1 MSAGG
6 ARRGRRDN
14 GLDAS
19 EYAVA
24 GDVDPRVG
32 EHLLD
37 VLAAGG
43 IAAYLQPSSDVN
55 PVTRTTTVPARPIDR
70 LFVDRVHLDTAR
82 GYLVQLAEDGPAAP
96 GGRATTGPAGA
107 AGSAG
112 ADGSGG
118 TAAAGGAAGPF
129 GADGSGPAGSP
140 DRRATPDADVE
151 AAWAGIIANYHRSA
165 PTDVG
170 PAPWPAAENLPT
182 GQRGPA
188 AGPVGDGTADTTP
201 ADRSGTDAT
210 GTTPPQRYPGQPAD
224 PHRTAGDDRT
234 AGDVTDPAGR
244 TGAERPGPA
253 DTGPTRGAGADDPLP
268 WAVGFTNISIGRR
281 GDEPSLLDGLDTF
294 GSRLPDEPE
303 EGYTPPPPPPLP
315 RLSSAAVLGVLAIVA
330 GFILFVFPTVLPVD
344 RGLAILLGFAGVV
357 GGFVTLIW
365 RLRPDHDEDDDID
378 DGAVV

>member
-55 PVTRTTTVPARPIDR
+55 PVTRTTTVPARPVDR
-70 LFVDRVHLDTAR
+70 LFVDRAHLDTAR
-82 GYLVQLAEDGPAAP
+82 GYLVQLAEDGPVAP
-96 GGRATTGPAGA
+96 GSRPGTPATGSGQIASPASDPTAPAGA
-107 AGSAG
+107 GQ
-112 ADGSGG
+112 
-118 TAAAGGAAGPF
+118 
-129 GADGSGPAGSP
+129 PAG
-140 DRRATPDADVE
+140 RDADVD
-151 AAWAGIIANYHRSA
+151 AVWAGIIANYHA
-165 PTDVG
+165 PAPADPTA
-170 PAPWPAAENLPT
+170 APWPAAENLPPVENLPVEGRSTRRDPLASGPRRDGT
-182 GQRGPA
+182 GGEGDGREPAGRDATERDATERGPA
-188 AGPVGDGTADTTP
+188 DRAGANRDSANRDSASRDSASRDSDDAHGRAEPEST
-201 ADRSGTDAT
+201 AT
-210 GTTPPQRYPGQPAD
+210 GTP
-224 PHRTAGDDRT
+224 
-234 AGDVTDPAGR
+234 
-244 TGAERPGPA
+244 
-253 DTGPTRGAGADDPLP
+253 DPLP
-268 WAVGFTNISIGRR
+268 WAVGYTNISVGRR
-281 GDEPSLLDGLDTF
+281 DDEPSLLDGLDTF
-294 GSRLPDEPE
+294 GARLPDEPE
-303 EGYTPPPPPPLP
+303 EGYTPPLPPPLP
-315 RLSSAAVLGVLAIVA
+315 RLSSAAVLGVLAIIA

-365 RLRPDHDEDDDID
+365 RLRPDHDEDDDLD